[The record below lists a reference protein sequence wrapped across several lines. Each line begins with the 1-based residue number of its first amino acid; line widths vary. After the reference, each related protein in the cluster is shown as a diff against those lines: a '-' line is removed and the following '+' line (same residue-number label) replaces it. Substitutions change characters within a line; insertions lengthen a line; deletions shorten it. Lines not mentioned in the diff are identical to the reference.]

1 LGRNFIIESDFAYVV
16 NWMNKHHFMPWKY
29 HDLFI
34 CAFRYADLLGS
45 VSYCH
50 VLREANH
57 MVDNL
62 AKGVNRVSEFLA
74 WI

>member
-1 LGRNFIIESDFAYVV
+1 
-16 NWMNKHHFMPWKY
+16 MPWKY
-29 HDLFI
+29 HNLFI

-62 AKGVNRVSEFLA
+62 AKQGVNRVSEFLA